1 MAKAMRYENPIVA
14 VRQVEATNE
23 DMVYTENIV
32 SFQSTGP
39 KNISGVNNLPSLQLY
54 VTHTER
60 GRGADKKGLG
70 N

>member
-1 MAKAMRYENPIVA
+1 MA

-54 VTHTER
+54 VTQRERERERER